1 MIKKTNTLLCCF
13 QIHNRMKTE
22 FLQCKSSI
30 NWQTLATTK
39 LVYYWN
45 YQTRKA
51 TYYLPNNLQENTIRI
66 CTNKQNLWGKKS
78 IVVNQSNRPQSC
90 NVLSENRNVV
100 IRNRRHLIPTNDKLT
115 QKFSSDNF
123 IVTTTKLPESV
134 SPLQTTSSPKP
145 VTSLATIDSLKPV
158 SPNGTKI
165 TRFGLVLK
173 KLSRYIEY
181 CWNIMGSVLVVFKK
195 RLT

>member
-1 MIKKTNTLLCCF
+1 MINKTNTLLCCF
-13 QIHNRMKTE
+13 QIHNPMKME
-22 FLQCKSSI
+22 ILQCKGSI

-45 YQTRKA
+45 CQTRKT

-66 CTNKQNLWGKKS
+66 CTNKQNLWDKKS

-100 IRNRRHLIPTNDKLT
+100 IINRRHLIPTNDKLT
-115 QKFSSDNF
+115 QKFSSDNL
-123 IVTTTKLPESV
+123 IATPTKLPESV
-134 SPLQTTSSPKP
+134 APLQTTSSPKP
-145 VTSLATIDSLKPV
+145 VTSLANIHSSKPV

-165 TRFGLVLK
+165 TWSGLVLK
-173 KLSRYIEY
+173 KLSRYIE
-181 CWNIMGSVLVVFKK
+181 
-195 RLT
+195 